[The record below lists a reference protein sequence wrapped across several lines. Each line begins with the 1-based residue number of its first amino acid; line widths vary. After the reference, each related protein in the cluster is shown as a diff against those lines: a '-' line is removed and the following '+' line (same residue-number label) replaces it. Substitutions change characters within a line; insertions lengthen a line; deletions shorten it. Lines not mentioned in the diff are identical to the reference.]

1 MTEPESPFP
10 VDAPELIGIG
20 ARSLVE
26 RAKPLGL
33 VWTRRLATVVDA
45 TDPVNCVILFDGDT
59 DNIAATSMVGVLPT
73 DTRVYVDM
81 VPPAANFIVGL
92 VTDELNPV
100 LFGGSSVSSLSS
112 GGTTTS
118 ATYVNMPGSPT
129 ATLTKA
135 HISSRLHVVFTSD
148 VQSTLANTSVRFAV
162 NITGV
167 GDGDIAHLVI
177 NPANTHLQVAGTAIF
192 PANVK
197 GTVAVTGRWR
207 RVAGGGTLTIGTD
220 DWVSISVLEV
230 SAT

>member
-1 MTEPESPFP
+1 MIDDPFP
-10 VDAPELIGIG
+10 VDAPDLIGVG
-20 ARSLVE
+20 AKSIVDRS
-26 RAKPLGL
+26 KSLGL
-33 VWTRRLATVVDA
+33 VWTRRLATVVDGT
-45 TDPVNCVILFDGDT
+45 TDPSNTTILFDADT
-59 DNIAATSMVGVLPT
+59 VITSAASMIGPLPT
-73 DTRVYVDM
+73 GTRVYVDM

-118 ATYVNMPGSPT
+118 ATYVNMPGSP
-129 ATLTKA
+129 AVTLTKA
-135 HISSRLHVVFTSD
+135 YLSSRLHVVFTSD

-167 GDGDIAHLVI
+167 GDGDIAQLVI

-192 PANVK
+192 PANVE
-197 GTVAVTGRWR
+197 GTVVVTGRWR